1 MKMVSQLTRQ
11 AMNRHRMLHTLSPAP
26 YIPPSAAYP
35 PPESSVRPLYPPQTA
50 LPPVPAQ
57 SSVPPQPSVPAR
69 PLSAP
74 PEQPR
79 VRSIYQQLM
88 SSHDRMTKRHLSHP

>member
-11 AMNRHRMLHTLSPAP
+11 AMNRHRMLRTLSPAP
-26 YIPPSAAYP
+26 YIPPFAAYP
-35 PPESSVRPLYPPQTA
+35 PPEPSVRPLYSPQTA
-50 LPPVPAQ
+50 PPLVPAQ
-57 SSVPPQPSVPAR
+57 SPILPQPSAPAR

-74 PEQPR
+74 PQPPR

-88 SSHDRMTKRHLSHP
+88 SSHDRMNKRHLSRP